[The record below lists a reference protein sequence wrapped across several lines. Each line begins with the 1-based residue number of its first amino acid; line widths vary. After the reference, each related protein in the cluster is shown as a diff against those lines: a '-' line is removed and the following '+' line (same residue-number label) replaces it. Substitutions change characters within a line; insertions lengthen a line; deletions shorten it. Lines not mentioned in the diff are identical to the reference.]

1 MRAARARGAIVVVV
15 AHRPIGIEAV
25 DQLLVLKDGRMQA
38 FGPKEQVLGQVLQR
52 VPAPAPIKIVAPG
65 AKS

>member
-1 MRAARARGAIVVVV
+1 MVVV

-38 FGPKEQVLGQVLQR
+38 FGPKETVLGQVLQR
-52 VPAPAPIKIVAPG
+52 VGAGATPIKIVSEAGGSVKEP
-65 AKS
+65 